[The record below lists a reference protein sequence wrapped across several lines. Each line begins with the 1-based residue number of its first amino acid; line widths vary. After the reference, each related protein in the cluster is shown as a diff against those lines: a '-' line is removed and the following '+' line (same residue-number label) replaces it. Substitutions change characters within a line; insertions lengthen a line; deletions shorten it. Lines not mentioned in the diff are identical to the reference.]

1 MKFSNYFI
9 PTMKEE
15 PTNVDYISQKLMLK
29 SGMLKQVS
37 SGLFVYLPTF
47 LRVADKVCKVI
58 HENMANVGACPVKFP
73 ILVSRED
80 LDATN
85 RWDAY
90 GEEMFRLKDRNDK
103 DYAISPTNEE
113 YACFMA
119 KNFVKSAKNLPFCV
133 YQIQQKHRDEIRPRG
148 GVMRAREFIMKDAY
162 SFHDSI
168 ESLDEYY
175 EKMEAAYKNI
185 FNAFNLNFVEV
196 LADSGAIGGKECHEF
211 MSVCEKGEAEI
222 AVCPCGYIANM
233 ELAEN
238 GICPNCGK
246 KIEKV
251 LQGNEM
257 GHIFKLKTRYT
268 EPLNLT
274 YINRENKPQIL
285 QMGCYGIGIERVI
298 SSIIEQNNDARGIAF
313 PENVA
318 PFKVNI
324 ITANMKDE
332 NQVKLS
338 EKIYN
343 ALMQKGIEVI
353 WDDRADRL
361 GSKLADSE
369 LIGIPYNILVGKLA
383 SEGKVEFFKRCGE
396 KTELTSEEAINIF
409 LK

>member
-9 PTMKEE
+9 PTVKDE
-15 PTNVDYISQKLMLK
+15 PKNIDYVSQRLMLK
-29 SGMLKQVS
+29 SGMMKQVS

-47 LRVADKVCKVI
+47 MRVAEKVCAVIKKNMEKV
-58 HENMANVGACPVKFP
+58 NSCPVKFP
-73 ILVSRED
+73 ILVAKED
-80 LDATN
+80 LVATN

-90 GEEMFRLKDRNDK
+90 GDEMFRLKDRNDK

-119 KNFVKSAKNLPFCV
+119 KNFVKSVKNLPYSI

-148 GVMRAREFIMKDAY
+148 GVMRAREFLMKDAY
-162 SFHDSI
+162 SFHKDL
-168 ESLDEYY
+168 ESLNEYY
-175 EKMEAAYKNI
+175 LQMEQAYKDI
-185 FNAFNLNFVEV
+185 FTELGINFVEV
-196 LADSGAIGGKECHEF
+196 LADSGAMGGNECNEF
-211 MSVCEKGEAEI
+211 MSVCQKGEAKI
-222 AVCPCGYIANM
+222 AVCDCGFTAN
-233 ELAEN
+233 EEIIQD
-238 GICPNCGK
+238 GICPHCKK
-246 KIEKV
+246 KITKFLE
-251 LQGNEM
+251 GNEI

-274 YINRENKPQIL
+274 IPNMPGNVL
-285 QMGCYGIGIERVI
+285 MQMGCYGIGVERVI
-298 SSIIEQNNDARGIAF
+298 CSIIEQHNDERGIAF

-332 NQVKLS
+332 TSVKLS

-343 ALMQKGIEVI
+343 ELLEKGVEVL
-353 WDDRADRL
+353 WDDRDDRI

-383 SEGKVEFFKRCGE
+383 GENKVEFFKRCGE
-396 KTELTSEEAINIF
+396 KVVYSADEVIEKILN
-409 LK
+409 

>member
-9 PTMKEE
+9 PTSKEE
-15 PTNVDYISQKLMLK
+15 PTGVDYISQKLMLK
-29 SGMLKQVS
+29 SGMIKQVS

-47 LRVADKVCKVI
+47 MRVKDKVCKVI
-58 HENMANVGACPVKFP
+58 DKHMEKVGACPVKFP
-73 ILVSRED
+73 ILVAKED
-80 LDATN
+80 LVATN

-90 GEEMFRLKDRNDK
+90 GDEMFRLFDRNK
-103 DYAISPTNEE
+103 KEYAISPTNEE

-119 KNFVKSAKNLPFCV
+119 KNFIKSAKNLPFCV

-162 SFHDSI
+162 SFHPNL

-175 EKMEAAYKNI
+175 KKMEQAYKDI
-185 FNAFNLNFVEV
+185 FTELGLNFVEV
-196 LADSGAIGGKECHEF
+196 LADSGAMGGKECHEF
-211 MSVCEKGEAEI
+211 MSVCDKGEAEI
-222 AVCPCGYIANM
+222 VMCDCGFSANAEIA
-233 ELAEN
+233 ED
-238 GICPNCGK
+238 GICPDCK
-246 KIEKV
+246 KPLTKK
-251 LQGNEM
+251 LFGNEM

-274 YINRENKPQIL
+274 YISENNKPERL

-298 SSIIEQNNDARGIAF
+298 CSIIEQHSDEKGIAF
-313 PENVA
+313 PENSA
-318 PFKVNI
+318 PFLVNL

-332 NQVKLS
+332 AQVNLS

-343 ALMQKGIEVI
+343 ELTQKGIEVI

-369 LIGIPYNILVGKLA
+369 LIGIPYNILVGKMA
-383 SEGKVEFFKRCGE
+383 SEGKVEFFKRLGE
-396 KTELTSEEAINIF
+396 KIEISAEDAVNKF
-409 LK
+409 

>member
-15 PTNVDYISQKLMLK
+15 PTGVDYVSQKLMLK

-47 LRVADKVCKVI
+47 LRVCEKVMNVI
-58 HENMANVGACPVKFP
+58 HQNMQSVGACPVKFP
-73 ILVSRED
+73 ILVAKED

-90 GEEMFRLKDRNDK
+90 GDEMFKLTDRK
-103 DYAISPTNEE
+103 GSEYAISPTNEE

-162 SFHDSI
+162 SFHSSL

-175 EKMEAAYKNI
+175 NKMENAYKNI
-185 FNAFNLNFVEV
+185 FKTFDLDFVEV

-222 AVCPCGYIANM
+222 GVCDCGFACNM
-233 ELAEN
+233 ELAPN
-238 GICPNCGK
+238 GVCPECQK
-246 KIEKV
+246 KITKV

-268 EPLNLT
+268 QPLNLT
-274 YINRENKPQIL
+274 FISPNNKPEIL
-285 QMGCYGIGIERVI
+285 QMGCYGIGVERVI
-298 SSIIEQNNDARGIAF
+298 SSIIEQHHDEKGIAF

-318 PFKVNI
+318 PFRVNI

-332 NQVKLS
+332 TQVNLS
-338 EKIYN
+338 QKIYD
-343 ALMQKGIEVI
+343 LLTEKGVEVI
-353 WDDRADRL
+353 WDDRPDNRL

-369 LIGIPYNILVGKLA
+369 LIGIPHNILVGKLA
-383 SEGKVEFFKRCGE
+383 SENKVEYFKRLGE
-396 KTELTSEEAINIF
+396 KQTISAEEAVNKF
-409 LK
+409 